1 MLMDKLQLRKLTD
14 RQIQDHNTC
23 AKSPEMVLKKF
34 YEAFESDGVDDDSMS
49 ALAEEFDALAFL
61 GQGRA
66 LVGELN
72 ENTVT
77 TELIVDQRRKQI
89 EMRLKNQ
96 EHHATQIW
104 ETGAQDSVAQLTQGG
119 GGGMYTRNV
128 VLAISEH
135 WITHLTILCT
145 QDKCLNI

>member
-1 MLMDKLQLRKLTD
+1 MDKVLQRKLTD

-23 AKSPEMVLKKF
+23 AKSPQMALNNF
-34 YEAFESDGVDDDSMS
+34 IEAYESDGVDDDSMS
-49 ALAEEFDALAFL
+49 ELAQEFDALAFL

-72 ENTVT
+72 EDTVT

-104 ETGAQDSVAQLTQGG
+104 ETGAQDGVAQLTQGG
-119 GGGMYTRNV
+119 GGGMHTRNV
-128 VLAISEH
+128 VLAISIH
-135 WITHLTILCT
+135 WITHLTVLCT
-145 QDKCLNI
+145 QDECLNI

>member
-1 MLMDKLQLRKLTD
+1 VDKVLQRKLTD
-14 RQIQDHNTC
+14 RQIKDYNTC
-23 AKSPEMVLKKF
+23 AKSPQMVLNNF
-34 YEAFESDGVDDDSMS
+34 REAYESDGVDDDSMS
-49 ALAEEFDALAFL
+49 ALAQEFDALAFL

-72 ENTVT
+72 EDTVT
-77 TELIVDQRRKQI
+77 TPLIVEQQRKEI
-89 EMRLKNQ
+89 EMELKTK

-104 ETGAQDSVAQLTQGG
+104 ETGAQDGIALLTQGG

-135 WITHLTILCT
+135 WITHLTVLCT

>member
-1 MLMDKLQLRKLTD
+1 MDKVLLRKLTD

-23 AKSPEMVLKKF
+23 AKSPEMVLKNF
-34 YEAFESDGVDDDSMS
+34 YEAYESDGVDDDSMS
-49 ALAEEFDALAFL
+49 ALAQEFNSLAFL
-61 GQGRA
+61 GQERA

-72 ENTVT
+72 EDTVT
-77 TELIVDQRRKQI
+77 TPLIVEQRRKQI
-89 EMRLKNQ
+89 EMKLKTH

-104 ETGAQDSVAQLTQGG
+104 ETGSQDGIALLTQRG

-135 WITHLTILCT
+135 WITHLTVLCT
-145 QDKCLNI
+145 QDKC

>member
-1 MLMDKLQLRKLTD
+1 
-14 RQIQDHNTC
+14 
-23 AKSPEMVLKKF
+23 MVLNNF
-34 YEAFESDGVDDDSMS
+34 HEAYESDGVDDDSMS
-49 ALAEEFDALAFL
+49 ALAQEFDALAFL

-72 ENTVT
+72 EDTVT

-104 ETGAQDSVAQLTQGG
+104 ENGAQDDVLQLTHGG

-128 VLAISEH
+128 VLAISIH
-135 WITHLTILCT
+135 
-145 QDKCLNI
+145 